1 MDTVINAG
9 FELRPRLAAVANLVL
24 PDQTVADIGANHG
37 YLPLYLVERG
47 ICPFAIATESS
58 ETSLAVLRK
67 NMEKSEFKEKIAL
80 RLGNGLQVL
89 APGEA
94 ATICLAGMGGQ
105 TIQEILSASPKVAR
119 SARRLLLQPQKGIPA
134 LRRYLQAN
142 GWRLIAED
150 IAYDNGFYYEIL
162 ALEPGQMVLSEN
174 ELRFGPLLMS
184 QKHPLFRP
192 YWRRKLKGVREIV
205 AILENMTSVQAQEK
219 YHFWQEEARRIE
231 RILRIMR

>member
-1 MDTVINAG
+1 MGTIINAG

-24 PDQTVADIGANHG
+24 PGQIVADIGANHG

-47 ICPFAIATESS
+47 ICPQAIAADSS
-58 ETSLAVLRK
+58 ENALVGLREYLA
-67 NMEKSEFKEKIAL
+67 NSGIKEKIAL

-142 GWRLIAED
+142 GWRLVAED
-150 IAYDNGFYYEIL
+150 IAYDSGFYYEIL

-205 AILENMTSVQAQEK
+205 TILENMTSIQAQER
-219 YHFWQEEARRIE
+219 YNYWQEEVGRIE